1 MEPLL
6 ESQIYRHRFDDGAL
20 QKAREIWKPIC
31 AFLQCYVPEN
41 GTVLDL
47 GAGHCHFVNCIRSTR
62 KIAVDVNEEV
72 LARYAAPDVECITTS
87 GAHLE
92 RVADAT
98 VDAVFASN
106 VYEHFPS
113 LEDVARSMREV
124 NRILKPQGRF
134 IILQPNFR
142 FCVKEYFD
150 YFDHRLIFTH
160 LSMTEALTIS
170 GFEMEKTIPR
180 FLPYTSKSGLA
191 KAPWLVS
198 LYLSLPVAWKLL
210 GAQMLLVGVKSRR

>member
-6 ESQIYRHRFDDGAL
+6 ESQIYRHRFDDDAL
-20 QKAREIWKPIC
+20 QKAREMWKPIC
-31 AFLQCYVPEN
+31 AFLQRYVPED

-47 GAGHCHFVNCIRSTR
+47 GAGHCHFVNCIRSAK
-62 KIAVDVNEEV
+62 KIAVDVNEENLV
-72 LARYAAPDVECITTS
+72 RYAAPDVECITTS

-142 FCVKEYFD
+142 YCMREYFN

-160 LSMTEALTIS
+160 LSMAEALTIS
-170 GFEMEKTIPR
+170 GFEIERTVPR

-198 LYLSLPVAWKLL
+198 LYLSVPLAWKVL